1 MKNFRT
7 LPIALFA
14 FLVCSLINVSSGRAG
29 VPMDQ
34 LRSTTDKVL
43 DILKDPN
50 LKSEGKKE
58 ERRAELRKV
67 IYQRFDF
74 DEMAKRSLGPNWA
87 RRSPEEQREFVKLFT
102 DLLENTYADKMESY
116 NGEKILYGREKQEG
130 DDAQVDTKI
139 VTQKG
144 EQYSINYKLH
154 PVGGDW
160 KVYDVVIENISL
172 VNNYRSQFNHVL
184 ASSSFDDLLRRMRQN
199 KFAAPE
205 TKKS

>member
-1 MKNFRT
+1 MKNSTT

-14 FLVCSLINVSSGRAG
+14 FLVCSLINAAPGRAG

-43 DILKDPN
+43 TILKDPN
-50 LKSEGKKE
+50 LKDKKE

-74 DEMAKRSLGPNWA
+74 DEMAKRSLGPNWG
-87 RRSPEEQREFVKLFT
+87 RRSPDEQGEFVKLFT
-102 DLLENTYADKMESY
+102 NLLENTYADKMESY

-144 EQYSINYKLH
+144 EQYAINYKLH